1 MPDRC
6 EVFRITDE
14 NIDAIVKQRRVIF
27 IACIRKDEHYQE
39 NMVMLRYIAEY
50 YQKNLLV
57 YVALEDMF
65 AYFRDAYA
73 IIGTPTYLI
82 LEHGGIRGI
91 ILGNKPYDTL
101 IKQVGIT
108 LQGYGHQ
115 EIPPAKG
122 RD

>member
-1 MPDRC
+1 MPDSC
-6 EVFRITDE
+6 EVCRITDAD
-14 NIDAIVKQRRVIF
+14 IDAIVKQPRAIF

-50 YQKNLLV
+50 YQRDLLV

-73 IIGTPTYLI
+73 VIGTPTYLI
-82 LEHGGIRGI
+82 LEHGGIKGI

-101 IKQVGIT
+101 IKLIGTI
-108 LQGYGHQ
+108 LQGYAHQ
-115 EIPPAKG
+115 DISQVKG
-122 RD
+122 GD

>member
-6 EVFRITDE
+6 EVCRITDA
-14 NIDAIVKQRRVIF
+14 NIGSIVKQNQAIF

-50 YQKNLLV
+50 YQKHLLV
-57 YVALEDMF
+57 YFALEDMF

-73 IIGTPTYLI
+73 VIGTPTYLV

-91 ILGNKPYDTL
+91 ILGNKPYDAL
-101 IKQVGIT
+101 IKLVGSI
-108 LQGYGHQ
+108 LQGQGHQ
-115 EIPPAKG
+115 ELSAAKG